1 MLYGSELKEIKEG
14 LELKV
19 KTLEV
24 QLDEAIANHAA
35 MMDTKN
41 AEIAAEQ
48 ARVATKEEEL
58 EQALKR
64 AQILTDNLNQANS
77 RIATLQALY
86 IASIV

>member
-1 MLYGSELKEIKEG
+1 
-14 LELKV
+14 
-19 KTLEV
+19 
-24 QLDEAIANHAA
+24 
-35 MMDTKN
+35 
-41 AEIAAEQ
+41 IAAEQ

-77 RIATLQALY
+77 RIATLQALC